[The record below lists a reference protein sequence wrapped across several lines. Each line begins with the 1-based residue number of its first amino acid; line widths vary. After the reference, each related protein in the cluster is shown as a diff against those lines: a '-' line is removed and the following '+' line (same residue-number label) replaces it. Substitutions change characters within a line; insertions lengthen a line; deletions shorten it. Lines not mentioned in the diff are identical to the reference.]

1 MELDDYADQIVSGDD
16 LLLEVINLYPEVLD
30 FFYELGM
37 HCVGCESASF
47 ESVRDACRA
56 HGLNP
61 MAVVRELNNIIAGC
75 PTWNQEAGG
84 EEE

>member
-1 MELDDYADQIVSGDD
+1 MELDDYADQIISGDD
-16 LLLEVINLYPEVLD
+16 LLLEVINMYPDVVD

-37 HCVGCESASF
+37 HCLGCESATF

-61 MAVVRELNNIIAGC
+61 RAVVEELNNIAAGC
-75 PTWNQEAGG
+75 PTWNQAG
-84 EEE
+84 EEEQ